1 MKKTVLFSKQP
12 PNSEGNIMKKV
23 ILALVTCSVLS
34 IASET
39 TIDAT
44 MKLMQQGMNQINTG
58 FMLNSKED
66 IKQGLLTLENSN
78 SIFTRVNVADF
89 INSNKV
95 TVAKNINENLST
107 HLAELKKAVDNAQY
121 SEATT
126 QYAKVLNQC
135 VACHSTIRGW

>member
-1 MKKTVLFSKQP
+1 
-12 PNSEGNIMKKV
+12 MKKV
-23 ILALVTCSVLS
+23 ILALVACSVLS
-34 IASET
+34 IANET

-66 IKQGLLTLENSN
+66 IKQGLTTLENSN
-78 SIFTRVNVADF
+78 SIFTRVDVASF
-89 INSNKV
+89 TNSNKV
-95 TVAKNINENLST
+95 TVTKNINENLDT
-107 HLAELKKAVDNAQY
+107 HLKALKKAINNSQY

-126 QYAKVLNQC
+126 EYGKVLNQC

>member
-1 MKKTVLFSKQP
+1 MKKT
-12 PNSEGNIMKKV
+12 

-44 MKLMQQGMNQINTG
+44 MKLMQQGMNQINIG

-66 IKQGLLTLENSN
+66 IKQGLSTLENAN

-95 TVAKNINENLST
+95 TVAKNINENL
-107 HLAELKKAVDNAQY
+107 AEDLTSLKKAVAASKYAD
-121 SEATT
+121 ATAE
-126 QYAKVLNQC
+126 YAKVLNNC
-135 VACHSTIRGW
+135 VACHTIVRGW